1 MTFDNIFI
9 ALLLTL
15 IAGMATAIGAL
26 MAFFTKKGNNH
37 HLSGALGL
45 SAGVMVYVSFME
57 LVPDA
62 VESMEGIVGRPE
74 AGYAVCAVE
83 FLRRHGSYSSYRL
96 ACAGG

>member
-1 MTFDNIFI
+1 MMTFDNIFI

-45 SAGVMVYVSFME
+45 SAGVMV
-57 LVPDA
+57 
-62 VESMEGIVGRPE
+62 
-74 AGYAVCAVE
+74 
-83 FLRRHGSYSSYRL
+83 
-96 ACAGG
+96 